1 MRVLSWNILH
11 GGGGRREA
19 ILAAIAAI
27 DPDLV
32 TLQEVRRCE
41 GRDPLLEGLADLGL
55 GEQVLSPLGDARSNG
70 VLIASRWPLSAEP
83 LRPVDPSAD
92 PASPVYLMKAR
103 LSWPGRATG
112 PAPGEGDGGAE
123 WLNLVAVRFPQKQA
137 QIAPF
142 EVLLALPP
150 SWRAEL
156 SLLIGDFNC
165 GIPLF
170 DSQTRTFPCQ
180 SQSLGCPDVEP
191 LSCFTFLYGDCQTGF
206 TRLSPMSTPL
216 LLELFAGFLA
226 AGIALWFVLLSR
238 SAKPQ
243 EVVVRDPAFSLGG
256 AADRSAALRRLAS
269 DYFLPEGP
277 LANAALLLLRLAIGV
292 MMIHHGQE
300 KLADPQ
306 QFADTYVASLHL
318 PFPLFFAYAAGFS
331 ELIGSW
337 LLILGL
343 LTPLGALAITGTMSV
358 AAYQHILTA
367 GLNIYVLELV
377 VLYLGG
383 SLALLLLGGGRI
395 SFDGAIVHEL
405 LEAPGDTPGDDQATS
420 AFSPAYVTLPGDS
433 RG

>member
-1 MRVLSWNILH
+1 MRCFAV
-11 GGGGRREA
+11 
-19 ILAAIAAI
+19 
-27 DPDLV
+27 
-32 TLQEVRRCE
+32 
-41 GRDPLLEGLADLGL
+41 
-55 GEQVLSPLGDARSNG
+55 
-70 VLIASRWPLSAEP
+70 
-83 LRPVDPSAD
+83 
-92 PASPVYLMKAR
+92 
-103 LSWPGRATG
+103 PGC
-112 PAPGEGDGGAE
+112 
-123 WLNLVAVRFPQKQA
+123 
-137 QIAPF
+137 
-142 EVLLALPP
+142 LALDC
-150 SWRAEL
+150 R
-156 SLLIGDFNC
+156 DFK
-165 GIPLF
+165 
-170 DSQTRTFPCQ
+170 
-180 SQSLGCPDVEP
+180 P

-206 TRLSPMSTPL
+206 IRLSPMSTPL

-243 EVVVRDPAFSLGG
+243 EVVVRDRAFSLGG

-269 DYFLPEGP
+269 AYFLPEGP

-367 GLNIYVLELV
+367 GFNIYVLELV

-405 LEAPGDTPGDDQATS
+405 LQEPGDTPGDDQATS
-420 AFSPAYVTLPGDS
+420 ALSPAYVTLPGDS